1 MHTAEK
7 DLSAFNSNTR
17 TDHYW
22 RSVFEI
28 KTICENSKYV
38 QLQSLVKAFLAL
50 QNSNRVVER
59 SLSDNSDPCYIR
71 NGYFFFYSLLA
82 Q

>member
-7 DLSAFNSNTR
+7 HLSAFNSNTR